1 MAEVEKWI
9 TVNGKHV
16 PIYAD
21 TSSDK
26 LAFLDNNPKL
36 EKAVEKAFDKANLMG
51 EDADIYKALY
61 SYKIIRELDEEQ
73 IELLYDYL
81 ADRLGFR

>member
-21 TSSDK
+21 NADNLSFIDK
-26 LAFLDNNPKL
+26 DPKL
-36 EKAVEKAFDKANLMG
+36 KKAVEKAFDKANLMG

-61 SYKIIRELDEEQ
+61 SYKAIRDLDDEQ
-73 IELLYDYL
+73 IELLYDHL